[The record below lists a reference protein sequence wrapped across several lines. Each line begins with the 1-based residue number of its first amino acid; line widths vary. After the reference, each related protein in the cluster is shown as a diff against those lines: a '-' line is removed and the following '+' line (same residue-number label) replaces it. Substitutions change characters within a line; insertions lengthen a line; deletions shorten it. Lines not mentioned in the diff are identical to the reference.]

1 MVRGPSYYRGRVTIA
16 VFPGSFDPI
25 TRGHL
30 DVVRRALRFADEVV
44 VAIAN
49 NAGKAP
55 LLSIETRLELAREAV
70 QHLPG
75 VRVEAVPGLLVE
87 FCRAADADVIVKGLR
102 GGADYDAEMPM
113 ALMNRH
119 LSGIETVFV
128 IGDPALA
135 HIASSLVRDVARN
148 SGDIE
153 DLVPPGVAPA
163 VCRAL
168 GSART
173 TRE

>member
-1 MVRGPSYYRGRVTIA
+1 VVRGPSYYRGRVTIA

-44 VAIAN
+44 VAIAS
-49 NAGKAP
+49 NAGKVP

-119 LSGIETVFV
+119 LTGIETVFV

-135 HIASSLVRDVARN
+135 HVASSLVRDVARN

-168 GSART
+168 GTART
-173 TRE
+173 TKE

>member
-1 MVRGPSYYRGRVTIA
+1 VTIA

-30 DVVRRALRFADEVV
+30 DVVRRARRFVDEVV
-44 VAIAN
+44 IAIAN
-49 NAGKAP
+49 NAGKTP
-55 LLSIETRLELAREAV
+55 VLSIETRLELARDAV
-70 QHLPG
+70 QQVSG

-87 FCRAADADVIVKGLR
+87 FCRAVGADVIVKGVR

-119 LSGIETVFV
+119 LTGIETVFV

-153 DLVPPGVAPA
+153 DLVPHGVAPA
-163 VCRAL
+163 VYRAL

-173 TRE
+173 TKE

>member
-1 MVRGPSYYRGRVTIA
+1 VTIA

-30 DVVRRALRFADEVV
+30 DVVQRARRFVDEVV
-44 VAIAN
+44 IAIAN
-49 NAGKAP
+49 NAGKTP
-55 LLSIETRLELAREAV
+55 MLSIETRLELARDAV
-70 QHLPG
+70 QHLSG
-75 VRVEAVPGLLVE
+75 VSAEAVPGLLVE
-87 FCRAADADVIVKGLR
+87 FCRAAGADLIVKGVR
-102 GGADYDAEMPM
+102 GGTDYDAEMPM

-119 LSGIETVFV
+119 LTGIETVFV

-148 SGDIE
+148 NGDIE
-153 DLVPPGVAPA
+153 DLVPHGVAPA
-163 VCRAL
+163 VYRAL

-173 TRE
+173 TKE

>member
-1 MVRGPSYYRGRVTIA
+1 VTIA

-30 DVVRRALRFADEVV
+30 DVVRRARRFADEVV
-44 VAIAN
+44 VAIAQ
-49 NAGKAP
+49 NAGKTP
-55 LLSIETRLELAREAV
+55 LLPIETRLELARGALD
-70 QHLPG
+70 HFDG

-87 FCRAADADVIVKGLR
+87 FCRAADAEVIVKGVR

-119 LSGIETVFV
+119 LTGIETVFV

-148 SGDIE
+148 NGDIE
-153 DLVPPGVAPA
+153 DLVPQGVAPA
-163 VCRAL
+163 VYRAV
-168 GSART
+168 GSVRAT
-173 TRE
+173 KE

>member
-1 MVRGPSYYRGRVTIA
+1 MTIA

-30 DVVRRALRFADEVV
+30 DVVRRTRRFADEVV

-49 NAGKAP
+49 NAGKTP
-55 LLSIETRLELAREAV
+55 LLPIETRLELARQAV
-70 QHLPG
+70 ARLDG
-75 VRVEAVPGLLVE
+75 VTVEAVPGLLVE
-87 FCRAADADVIVKGLR
+87 FCRSAGADLIVKGLR

-119 LSGIETVFV
+119 LTGIETVFV
-128 IGDPALA
+128 IADPALA

-148 SGDIE
+148 DGDIE
-153 DLVPPGVAPA
+153 DLVPHGVAAA
-163 VCRAL
+163 VYRAL
-168 GSART
+168 GA
-173 TRE
+173 TRATKE